1 MPIFPWNP
9 DWDTGEAS
17 IDRQHQDMLTQLGR
31 LMVAL
36 AEGRE
41 ALETE
46 RAMLLLGEYIETHF
60 RDEEALMARAQYPG
74 LAHHRLVH
82 DEMRERV
89 QAMVATYGHDPRS
102 IPASVMDFLLTWL
115 KEHLGGEDRLMAQY
129 LRLGPPKQAGQA
141 SGDHA

>member
-9 DWDTGEAS
+9 DWETGVPS
-17 IDRQHQDMLTQLGR
+17 IDQAHQQVLIQLGR

-46 RAMLLLGEYIETHF
+46 RALTLLGTYIDTHF
-60 RDEEALMARAQYPG
+60 REEEAIMAQAQYPG

-82 DEMRERV
+82 DEMREQVRTLV
-89 QAMVATYGHDPRS
+89 TTYGHDPRS
-102 IPASVMDFLLTWL
+102 IPAGVMDFMLTWL
-115 KEHLGGEDRLMAQY
+115 KEHLSGEDRLMALY
-129 LRLGPPKQAGQA
+129 LRLGSGKQLL
-141 SGDHA
+141 